1 MFGFMIGALLGSAAA
16 YVWHD
21 KIRGYLDTQL
31 PTIRDRAAEQ
41 IGTFGARAGEAL
53 DQAKTRIDSTVR
65 TSQQRLRSTQG
76 GRSGPSTGAPFS
88 SGD

>member
-21 KIRGYLDTQL
+21 KIRSYFDTQL
-31 PTIRDRAAEQ
+31 PTIRDRAADR
-41 IGTFGARAGEAL
+41 IGTIGARAGEAL

-65 TSQQRLRSTQG
+65 TSQQRLRTG
-76 GRSGPSTGAPFS
+76 DRSGPSTGAPYS
-88 SGD
+88 SGN